1 MSLHRLNKTCVAHTM
16 DVCVCALT
24 RTVCELQ
31 VLAFDDFGATRIKQ
45 LGVSPDAF
53 AQMAIQLT
61 QYRLSGRCV
70 GTYESGAMRHFLHGR
85 TETVRC
91 DELQFGRAAP
101 LTNTT
106 CGGLCACCSYRFVA
120 PVWRSRRL
128 WRALARAAMM
138 YVVHPETD

>member
-1 MSLHRLNKTCVAHTM
+1 M
-16 DVCVCALT
+16 
-24 RTVCELQ
+24 
-31 VLAFDDFGATRIKQ
+31 LAFDDFGATRIKQ

-85 TETVRC
+85 TETVRYG
-91 DELQFGRAAP
+91 DELPSGRAAP
-101 LTNTT
+101 PLTHIM
-106 CGGLCACCSYRFVA
+106 CGGLCACCSYRFVV

-128 WRALARAAMM
+128 
-138 YVVHPETD
+138 